1 MTAPKTPRRP
11 KPGLSTQPNGRPADD
26 PRHPFNSSHKFM
38 EAIHLLRLLARGS
51 TTEEMME
58 AMSISNRTLFRRI
71 SALRQEGIG
80 VVTSREGGKTLH
92 KLQNQTLATAILA
105 D

>member
-1 MTAPKTPRRP
+1 MTRRRP
-11 KPGLSTQPNGRPADD
+11 KPGLNPHPNGRPADD
-26 PRHPFNSSHKFM
+26 PRHPFNSSWKFM

-51 TTEEMME
+51 TAEEMME
-58 AMSISNRTLFRRI
+58 AMGISHRTLFRRI

-80 VVTSREGGKTLH
+80 VIVERRGNKTVH
-92 KLQNQTLATAILA
+92 TLQNRTLATAILA